1 MMADP
6 FRYVPELFDQLDL
19 KWTEADERNLDEA
32 LNRPRDQRGHEY
44 SVVHYGLDP
53 GMIDDAFGDY
63 GLFVDNL
70 TAGAKR

>member
-6 FRYVPELFDQLDL
+6 IKYVPELFEKLDL
-19 KWTEADERNLDEA
+19 KWTDTDERNLEDA

-44 SVVHYGLDP
+44 SMVHYGLDP
-53 GMIDDAFGDY
+53 EMIDNAFGDY

-70 TAGAKR
+70 TASAR